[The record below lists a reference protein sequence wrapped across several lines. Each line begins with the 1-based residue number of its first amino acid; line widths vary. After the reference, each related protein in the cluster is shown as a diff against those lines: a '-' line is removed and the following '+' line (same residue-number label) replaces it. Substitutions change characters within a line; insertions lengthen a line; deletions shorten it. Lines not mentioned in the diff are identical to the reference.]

1 MLLGRYFLEKRQ
13 CIIFKQR
20 EKVDLEKMGVVR
32 MKKVCCMLLVLGMVL
47 SMTACGNGP
56 QGGQTQPNGMQYAD
70 PYASLTGDY
79 DALSD
84 AIYEDALGV
93 FTEAYQAAQAVENE
107 SQRYAQM
114 AIAEAELLM
123 SAVMLPLGA
132 SGGNYAISRM
142 APNTVSS
149 VLWGNDADRFHTALI
164 TTAPIAAEDR
174 DTMRTQWAQLKGTG
188 TWHSWAKAYLRSE
201 GYTLKDS
208 YSISYVSDPE
218 TWDVLASSNAVDAD
232 AIINTYDSLYA
243 YDAENMLQPAL
254 AESHTV
260 SADGLTY
267 TFKLRPGLSWVDS
280 QGRPVAAVKADDFVA
295 GMQHMMDAQGGMEY
309 LVQGRILNASEY
321 ISGKI
326 TDFSQVG
333 VKALDDLTVQ
343 YTLTKPVPYFMTMLG
358 YGVFAPMSREFYVSQ
373 GGRFG
378 AEFDA
383 SASSYTYGKSPD
395 TIAYCGP
402 YLVSNATAEN
412 TIVFKENPAYWNRE
426 NLSIK
431 TITWL
436 YNDGEDVM
444 KLYNDMKAGTLD
456 SCALTAASL
465 ETARRDTLPGSNS
478 SWFETYGYIV
488 NPTATTFMA
497 FYNLNRAAF
506 ANSSDGA
513 VASNKDAQ
521 QRQRATAALR
531 NVHFRRAISYALDRG
546 AYNAQ
551 KVGED
556 LKYVSLRNS
565 FTPGTFVT
573 LQENVTVAVGGV
585 PATFPAG
592 THYGQIVQAQI
603 DALGGAMQVFDPE
616 ADGGYGSSDGFDGW
630 YAPEAAVSEME
641 MAIRELEAL
650 GVEISAQRPV
660 HLDLP
665 YVSSVEHY
673 ANRANAYKQSIETV
687 LGGRVIVNLVAAK
700 DMQQWYNAGYFIN
713 NGSQANYDVYDSSGW
728 GPDYG
733 DPATYLDA
741 LLPEYAGYMTR
752 CLGIW

>member
-1 MLLGRYFLEKRQ
+1 
-13 CIIFKQR
+13 
-20 EKVDLEKMGVVR
+20 
-32 MKKVCCMLLVLGMVL
+32 MKKALCIFWVMGLLL
-47 SMTACGNGP
+47 SLSACGSKD
-56 QGGQTQPNGMQYAD
+56 QTGQTLPGSDQYAD
-70 PYASLTGDY
+70 PYAQLAGDY

-84 AIYEDALGV
+84 AIYQDALGDFV
-93 FTEAYQAAQAVENE
+93 EAYETAQAVENE

-123 SAVMLPLGA
+123 GAVMLPLGA

-142 APNTVSS
+142 APNTASS
-149 VLWGNDADRFHTALI
+149 VLWGNDADRFHTALVTDTPI
-164 TTAPIAAEDR
+164 TTEDR
-174 DTMRTQWAQLKGTG
+174 DTMRTQWAKLKGTG
-188 TWHSWAKAYLRSE
+188 TWQNWARRYLQDA

-218 TWDVLASSNAVDAD
+218 TWDVLASSNAVDAN
-232 AIINTYDSLYA
+232 AIVNTYDSLYA
-243 YDAENMLQPAL
+243 YDAENVLQPAL
-254 AESHTV
+254 AESYTV
-260 SADGLTY
+260 SADGLVY
-267 TFKLRPGLSWVDS
+267 TFKLRPGLNWVDA
-280 QGRPVAAVKADDFVA
+280 QGRPVAQVKADDFVA

-321 ISGKI
+321 ISGTI
-326 TDFSQVG
+326 TDFAQVG

-343 YTLTKPVPYFMTMLG
+343 YTLVKPIPYFMTMLG
-358 YGVFAPMSREFYVSQ
+358 YGVFAPMSRAFYVSQ
-373 GGRFG
+373 GGKFG

-402 YLVSNATAEN
+402 YLVGNATAEN
-412 TIVFKENPAYWNRE
+412 TIVFKENPTYWNRE
-426 NLSIK
+426 NVSIK
-431 TITWL
+431 TLTWL
-436 YNDGEDVM
+436 YNDAQDVM

-465 ETARRDTLPGSNS
+465 ETARRDILSGGS

-488 NPTATTFMA
+488 SPTATTFLA
-497 FYNLNRAAF
+497 FYNLNRTAF

-513 VASNKDAQ
+513 VVSTKDAQ
-521 QRQRATAALR
+521 QRQWATAAMR

-556 LKYVSLRNS
+556 LKYVSVRNS
-565 FTPGTFVT
+565 FTPGTLVT
-573 LQENVTVAVGGV
+573 LQEDVTVAVGGV
-585 PATFPAG
+585 PVTFPAG

-616 ADGGYGSSDGFDGW
+616 AEGGYGSSDGFDGW
-630 YAPEAAVSEME
+630 YNPEAAAAELE
-641 MAIRELEAL
+641 TAIRELAAV
-650 GVEISAQRPV
+650 GVEISVQTPV
-660 HLDLP
+660 YLDLP

-673 ANRANAYKQSIETV
+673 ANRANAYKQSIEAV
-687 LGGRVIVNLVAAK
+687 LGGRVIVNLVEAK

-713 NGSQANYDVYDSSGW
+713 NGSQTNYDVYDSAGW

-741 LLPEYAGYMTR
+741 LLPEYAGYMTKS
-752 CLGIW
+752 LGIW

>member
-1 MLLGRYFLEKRQ
+1 MHNLQAAGKSRGR
-13 CIIFKQR
+13 
-20 EKVDLEKMGVVR
+20 KMGVMN
-32 MKKVCCMLLVLGMVL
+32 MKKVFCVLLLIGILLSLGG
-47 SMTACGNGP
+47 CGSKP
-56 QGGQTQPNGMQYAD
+56 QTSQSQPGMQYAD
-70 PYASLTGDY
+70 PYGGLASDY
-79 DALSD
+79 DALSE
-84 AIYEDALGV
+84 AIYNDILGD
-93 FTEAYQAAQAVENE
+93 FTAAYEAAQAVENE

-123 SAVMLPLGA
+123 GAVMLPLGA

-142 APNTVSS
+142 APNTVST
-149 VLWGNDADRFHTALI
+149 VLWGNDAERFHTALVTTTPI
-164 TTAPIAAEDR
+164 TAEDR
-174 DTMRTQWAQLKGTG
+174 EVMRTQWANLKGSG
-188 TWHSWAKAYLRSE
+188 NWYSWAKRYLLDA

-218 TWDVLASSNAVDAD
+218 TWDVLATSNAVDGE
-232 AIINTYDSLYA
+232 AIINTYDSLYT
-243 YDAENMLQPAL
+243 YDTENVLRPAL

-260 SADGLTY
+260 SADSLTY
-267 TFKLRPGLSWVDS
+267 TFKLRPGLNWVDS
-280 QGRPVAAVKADDFVA
+280 QGRPVAQVKADDFVA
-295 GMQHMMDAQGGMEY
+295 GMQHMLDAQGGMEY

-321 ISGKI
+321 ISGTI

-343 YTLTKPVPYFMTMLG
+343 YTLQAPVPYFMTMLG
-358 YGVFAPMSREFYVSQ
+358 YGVFAPMSRSFYVSQ
-373 GGRFG
+373 GGKFG

-383 SASSYTYGKSPD
+383 SASGYTYGKSPD

-426 NLSIK
+426 NVSIK

-436 YNDGEDVM
+436 YNDAQDVM
-444 KLYNDMKAGTLD
+444 KLYNDMKSGALD

-465 ETARRDTLPGSNS
+465 ETARRDKISDS
-478 SWFETYGYIV
+478 SWFDTYGYTV
-488 NPTATTFMA
+488 SPTATTFMA
-497 FYNLNRAAF
+497 FYNLNRTAF
-506 ANSSDGA
+506 SNSSDGA
-513 VASNKDAQ
+513 VASTKDTQ
-521 QRQRATAALR
+521 QRQRTTAAMR

-573 LQENVTVAVGGV
+573 LQEDATVSVGGV
-585 PATFPAG
+585 PVTFPAG

-603 DALGGAMQVFDPE
+603 DALGGAMQVFDPAAE
-616 ADGGYGSSDGFDGW
+616 GGYGSSDGFDGW
-630 YAPEAAVSEME
+630 YNPDAAAAELE
-641 MAIRELEAL
+641 TAIRELAAA
-650 GVEISAQRPV
+650 GIEISSKNPIY
-660 HLDLP
+660 LDLP

-673 ANRANAYKQSIETV
+673 ANRANAYKQSLETV
-687 LGGRVIVNLVAAK
+687 LGGCVIVNLVAAK

-713 NGSQANYDVYDSSGW
+713 NGTQANYDVYDSSGW

-741 LLPEYAGYMTR
+741 LLSEYAGYMTKN
-752 CLGIW
+752 LGIW

>member
-1 MLLGRYFLEKRQ
+1 
-13 CIIFKQR
+13 
-20 EKVDLEKMGVVR
+20 
-32 MKKVCCMLLVLGMVL
+32 MKKVLCVLLTMGILL
-47 SMTACGNGP
+47 SLSGCDSDP
-56 QGGQTQPNGMQYAD
+56 QPGQTQTGTAQYAD
-70 PYASLTGDY
+70 PYASLAGDY

-84 AIYEDALGV
+84 AIYQDALGN
-93 FTEAYQAAQAVENE
+93 FTAAYETAQAVENE

-123 SAVMLPLGA
+123 GAVMLPLGA

-142 APNTVSS
+142 APNTAST
-149 VLWGNDADRFHTALI
+149 VLWGNDAERFHTALI
-164 TTAPIAAEDR
+164 TDTPVTAEDR
-174 DTMRTQWAQLKGTG
+174 DTMRAQWAKLKGTG
-188 TWHSWAKAYLRSE
+188 TWYSWARRYLQDA

-208 YSISYVSDPE
+208 YSMSYVSDPE

-243 YDAENMLQPAL
+243 YDAENVLQPAL

-280 QGRPVAAVKADDFVA
+280 QGRPVAQVRADDFVA

-321 ISGKI
+321 ISGAI

-343 YTLTKPVPYFMTMLG
+343 YTLVKPVPFFMTMLG
-358 YGVFAPMSREFYVSQ
+358 YGVFAPMSRSFYVSQ

-378 AEFDA
+378 SEFDA
-383 SASSYTYGKSPD
+383 SASGYTYGKSPD
-395 TIAYCGP
+395 AIAYCGP

-426 NLSIK
+426 NVSVK

-456 SCALTAASL
+456 GCALTAASL
-465 ETARRDTLPGSNS
+465 ETARRDKASGNS
-478 SWFETYGYIV
+478 SWFETYGYVV

-497 FYNLNRAAF
+497 FYNLNRTAF

-513 VASNKDAQ
+513 VASGKDTQ
-521 QRQRATAALR
+521 QRQRATAAMR

-573 LQENVTVAVGGV
+573 LQEDVTVSVGGIPV
-585 PATFPAG
+585 TFPAG
-592 THYGQIVQAQI
+592 TQYGQIVQAQI
-603 DALGGAMQVFDPE
+603 NALGGAMQVFDPE

-630 YAPEAAVSEME
+630 YAPEAAVAELE
-641 MAIRELEAL
+641 EAIRELAAV
-650 GVEISAQRPV
+650 GVEVSPRMPIY
-660 HLDLP
+660 LDLP

-687 LGGRVIVNLVAAK
+687 LGSRVIVNLVAAK
-700 DMQQWYNAGYFIN
+700 DMQQWYNAGYFISS
-713 NGSQANYDVYDSSGW
+713 GSQANYDVYDSSGW

-741 LLPEYAGYMTR
+741 LLPEYAGYMTKS
-752 CLGIW
+752 LGIW